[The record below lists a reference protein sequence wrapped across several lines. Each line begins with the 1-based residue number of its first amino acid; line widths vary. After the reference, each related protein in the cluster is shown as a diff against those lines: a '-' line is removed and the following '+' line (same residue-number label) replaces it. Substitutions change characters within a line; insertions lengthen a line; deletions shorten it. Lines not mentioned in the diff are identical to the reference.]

1 MHLAGGMC
9 CPIAAATLPREAH
22 ALAAADLTSL
32 ARRVRQPVLL
42 LVGTASPPWAS
53 ELAAKT
59 TSMAI
64 RSGAPIRL
72 SAPRKRQ

>member
-53 ELAAKT
+53 EIT
-59 TSMAI
+59 RNSPPPPYGYRDRT
-64 RSGAPIRL
+64 
-72 SAPRKRQ
+72 PRRRP